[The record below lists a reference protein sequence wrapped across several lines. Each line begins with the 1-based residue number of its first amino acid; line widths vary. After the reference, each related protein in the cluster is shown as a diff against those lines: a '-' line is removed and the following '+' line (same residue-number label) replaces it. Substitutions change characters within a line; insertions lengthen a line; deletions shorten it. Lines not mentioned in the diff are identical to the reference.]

1 MTTMTGTVK
10 NIFGHISRKLTS
22 ILWTMAIC
30 CFLLSFFQFSPTSED
45 RRAQKVEKL
54 LHKREKVLQSYV
66 DKAFE
71 VPADEWIRY
80 EKFPEDMVLYRYIGN
95 TLQSWVNT
103 FPISNDNIG
112 IPSSWYRIHD
122 LGNKNIFNIP
132 LAFRQSRSEMVCD
145 QDGPPGQHVRNRG
158 HRGHGTVPI

>member
-1 MTTMTGTVK
+1 MTGTVK
-10 NIFGHISRKLTS
+10 NIFSYISRKLTS
-22 ILWTMAIC
+22 ILWILALC
-30 CFLLSFFQFSPTSED
+30 CFLLSFFQFNPTSED
-45 RRAQKVEKL
+45 RRARKVENL

-71 VPADEWIRY
+71 VPADEWIRF
-80 EKFPEDMVLYRYIGN
+80 ENFPEDMVLYRYIGN

-132 LAFRQSRSEMVCD
+132 LAFLRYDVQYVSL
-145 QDGPPGQHVRNRG
+145 GPKW
-158 HRGHGTVPI
+158 